1 MNPAQVI
8 ADTLHRHLEERTEL
22 VVFGAA
28 ALLLDPQFAER
39 MAGRLTY
46 DIDIIVPETREL
58 QLNTDRQFWHALEVT
73 NRELERKRLYITH
86 IFPENEVTLTPEWKQ
101 RTVALLNPQ
110 WPNLNLIRPHV
121 LDLIVSKMG
130 RGDVEDQA
138 DVRSMLR
145 LHHEVEGRTITAAEV
160 VAAAQRARVPEVY
173 RELFPR
179 ASAQIIAA
187 AREAEIK
194 IKNGPRMG
202 L

>member
-8 ADTLHRHLEERTEL
+8 ADTLHRHLQERTEL

-28 ALLLDPQFAER
+28 ALLLDHRFAER
-39 MAGRLTY
+39 MVGRLTH

-58 QLNTDRQFWHALEVT
+58 QVNTDRQFWHALEVT
-73 NRELERKRLYITH
+73 NRELERKKLYITH

-101 RTVALLNPQ
+101 HTVALLNPQ
-110 WPNLNLIRPHV
+110 WPKLNLIRPHV

-145 LHHEVEGRTITAAEV
+145 LHRDVEGQTITAAEV
-160 VAAAQRARVPEVY
+160 AAAAQRARVPEVY

-187 AREAEIK
+187 VREAEIT
-194 IKNGPRMG
+194 IRSGPRMG

>member
-1 MNPAQVI
+1 ML
-8 ADTLHRHLEERTEL
+8 DHR
-22 VVFGAA
+22 
-28 ALLLDPQFAER
+28 FAER
-39 MAGRLTY
+39 MVGRLTH

-58 QLNTDRQFWHALEVT
+58 QVNTDRQFWHALEVT
-73 NRELERKRLYITH
+73 NRELERKKLYITH

-101 RTVALLNPQ
+101 HTVALLNPQ
-110 WPNLNLIRPHV
+110 WPKLNLIRPHV

-145 LHHEVEGRTITAAEV
+145 LHRDVEGQTITAAEV
-160 VAAAQRARVPEVY
+160 AAAAQRARVPEVY

-187 AREAEIK
+187 VREAEIT
-194 IKNGPRMG
+194 IRSGPRMG